1 MPRRASVP
9 ILTNRPKCFARV
21 FAAHV
26 DPSDPPH
33 RGAATAANNLSEP
46 SGAIFV
52 RDAPERGGLP
62 LELEMLAPSETEEG
76 FAHGNA
82 TVFLVR
88 PCFNH
93 HSDQALT
100 TIAALPQ
107 PLLQL

>member
-1 MPRRASVP
+1 METVTGDIPMSPVTVRRFVCIKASSRSVA
-9 ILTNRPKCFARV
+9 RPKCFARV

-62 LELEMLAPSETEEG
+62 LEFEMLDPIETAEG

-82 TVFLVR
+82 TATR
-88 PCFNH
+88 P
-93 HSDQALT
+93 
-100 TIAALPQ
+100 
-107 PLLQL
+107 